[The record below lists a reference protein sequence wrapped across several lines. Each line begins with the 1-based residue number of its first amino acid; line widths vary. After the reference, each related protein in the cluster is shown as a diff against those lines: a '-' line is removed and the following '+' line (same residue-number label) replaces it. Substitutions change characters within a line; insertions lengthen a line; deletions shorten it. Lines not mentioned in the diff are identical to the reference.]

1 MPPLVLS
8 PSRLTISAVVGAL
21 LFLLALEPRS
31 ALAQQRVW
39 FVPRIGYEIGLPLG
53 IDRLPGLVN
62 RFRSVGD
69 GTGVNHT
76 LFSGL
81 GLRWDDPV
89 GVGIGLNGSMA
100 LGVSL
105 GDFTSDPYPSERLD
119 TASGTLFTT
128 QNRFTLASTL
138 ALLKFDLG
146 VSVPIGDLL
155 RASFGLVGSWRGS
168 SGIIQREEIVSN
180 DTLTFADGSRSR
192 LVAAGEILGSSP
204 FRFGLDL
211 SLAARLPI
219 SESLE
224 LEPAL
229 FGRLDLTALQSGESP
244 VRSLSGGVS
253 LSLPFDL
260 ASSTLPLPP
269 DNANDSARPRLAA
282 NVDLYSIE
290 RGDSLS
296 TLTLRQQRTL
306 HRRSIR
312 IAPVILFD
320 RDSNTIPG
328 RYPRLTEVGAMT
340 FALEELAGI
349 DFLDLY
355 RQTLNLVGVRMH
367 TYERSVLRIGV
378 GQFKGES
385 SGPQRECGEAVRDY
399 LNRIWGIPHSRIKL
413 VDGTREGDSLRH
425 RTINLYSEEILLE
438 PIEIEWTVR
447 GYAPPSIGLSHS
459 IAPGVD
465 VQSWSIAITRSGVE
479 IARSSSLDGESLS
492 GLSGQFRLTDDLDSN
507 EASPLVADFTVIDLQ
522 GDTAHVRDT
531 LPVVIQPLTDPD
543 QIDLESFD
551 GHFIA
556 FGNEAHDDTDNQTQ
570 FREWGKGVGSTTR
583 NRAEIR
589 IWSTSNEKHTE
600 SPDVTALGAML
611 MNQAAFRRIVPSSL
625 NIAPPADW
633 TDPFV
638 GNPEERLFRNGVFVR
653 IEQSTGEEG
662 R

>member
-39 FVPRIGYEIGLPLG
+39 LVPRIGYEIGLPLG

-320 RDSNTIPG
+320 RDSNTIPN
-328 RYPRLTEVGAMT
+328 RYPQLTESEATT
-340 FALEELAGI
+340 FAIEDLAGY

-355 RQTLNLVGVRMH
+355 RQTLNLIGLRMREH
-367 TYERSVLRIGV
+367 ETSWLTISV
-378 GQFKGES
+378 QYFKGES
-385 SGPQRECGEAVRDY
+385 TTPQEECVEAVRDY
-399 LNRIWGIPHSRIKL
+399 LHRVWGIARARVK
-413 VDGTREGDSLRH
+413 
-425 RTINLYSEEILLE
+425 TINGSEQKYSTSFRTLNLISTVIEDN
-438 PIEIEWTVR
+438 PVEIEWTVR

-465 VQSWSIAITRSGVE
+465 VQSWSIVITRSDVE
-479 IARSSSLDGESLS
+479 IARSSSRDGESLT

-507 EASPLVADFTVIDLQ
+507 DASPLVANFTVIDLQ
-522 GDTAHVRDT
+522 GDTVYVRDT

-543 QIDLESFD
+543 QIDFESID
-551 GHFIA
+551 GHFVYLWDEA
-556 FGNEAHDDTDNQTQ
+556 NNEQLYRSR
-570 FREWGKGVGSTTR
+570 FYMWGLGAGKNVR
-583 NRAEIR
+583 NGAEIQV
-589 IWSTSNEKHTE
+589 WSTSIDNPHRF
-600 SPDVTALGAML
+600 PDASALGAIL
-611 MNQAAFRRIVPSSL
+611 MNQASFRQIVPSSL
-625 NIAPPADW
+625 HFAAPTDW
-633 TDPFV
+633 TNPFI
-638 GNPEERLFRNGVFVR
+638 GTPEESRLRSGVFFH
-653 IEQSTGEEG
+653 IEQSYGG
-662 R
+662 GGQ